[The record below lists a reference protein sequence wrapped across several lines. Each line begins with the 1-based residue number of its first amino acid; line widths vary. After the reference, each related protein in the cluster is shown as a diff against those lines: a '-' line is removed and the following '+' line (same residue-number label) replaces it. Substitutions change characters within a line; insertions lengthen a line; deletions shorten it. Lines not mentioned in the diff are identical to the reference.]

1 MTTAPLIPN
10 PSPARG
16 EGGRHHGRLR
26 FANRPY
32 LLILLQLAWLGWLLT
47 FPVALDSDD
56 ALNFAHG
63 VTRFSVLEFSPH
75 FPGYPA
81 FIWLARL
88 INLAVDDPARAVQWA
103 SLLGS
108 SLLAPLA
115 ALLAVKLWQRPSLLA
130 PVWLLVLALPLTPTL
145 ALSGLSDGPALA
157 AWLGSLLAL
166 QQRRFAL
173 AGLLLG
179 LMLALRPSYFVLA
192 LQPLWL
198 GLAQQGNRV
207 RFVLPI
213 ALVGLT
219 SLLFVWQA
227 DGWAYFSEG
236 QRFTDGHF
244 TLWGNTAAAH
254 GDRLLSWA
262 NTFNSQLTPL
272 WPLLMGAL
280 LIQPLWQR
288 SKDHNATPS
297 VLWTIYWLA
306 LLLWTLFG
314 QNPDNPRHLAP
325 ITLLGIVLLAGWLP
339 RRGEGLVTV
348 AGLLLLGATFTL
360 PHPPAMVQAARLA
373 EKSCPALVTQ
383 WGVRLLR
390 ETTALPVTDGW
401 YKGDAALALSQGA
414 CRLSRRPIAASE
426 MSTVVRQH
434 WFAPRFAAEPSLWL
448 AIPSL
453 QTIQEKVTKN
463 IERAQ
468 KSAKATKKEGNNSGT
483 LTAHP

>member
-16 EGGRHHGRLR
+16 EGGRRHGRLR
-26 FANRPY
+26 FANRLY
-32 LLILLQLAWLGWLLT
+32 LLALLQLAWLGWLLT

-63 VTRFSVLEFSPH
+63 VVRFSVLEFSPH

-115 ALLAVKLWQRPSLLA
+115 ASLAVRLWQRPSLLA
-130 PVWLLVLALPLTPTL
+130 PAWLLVLALPLTPTL

-157 AWLGSLLAL
+157 AWLGALLAL
-166 QQRRFAL
+166 LHRKAAL

-192 LQPLWL
+192 LLPLWL
-198 GLAQQGNRV
+198 GMAQQGNRV

-213 ALVGLT
+213 ALVGLAC
-219 SLLFVWQA
+219 LLFVWQA
-227 DGWAYFSEG
+227 DGWAYFAEG
-236 QRFTDGHF
+236 RRFTDGHF

-254 GDRLLSWA
+254 GDRLLSWT
-262 NTFNSQLTPL
+262 NTFNDQLTPL

-280 LIQPLWQR
+280 LVLPLWQR
-288 SKDHNATPS
+288 SKDQNPAPS
-297 VLWTIYWLA
+297 VLWPLYWLV

-325 ITLLGIVLLAGWLP
+325 ITLLGLVLLAGWLP
-339 RRGEGLVTV
+339 RRGVELIAL
-348 AGLLLLGATFTL
+348 AGLLLLAVTFT
-360 PHPPAMVQAARLA
+360 PARPSAMVQAARVA
-373 EKSCPALVTQ
+373 EKNCPALVTQ

-390 ETTALPVTDGW
+390 ETTTLPVTDGW
-401 YKGDAALALSQGA
+401 YRGDAALALTQGA
-414 CRLSRRPIAASE
+414 CRLSRRPLGAEALPGPYD
-426 MSTVVRQH
+426 TL
-434 WFAPRFAAEPSLWL
+434 WFAPRFHAEPGLWL
-448 AIPSL
+448 ALP
-453 QTIQEKVTKN
+453 
-463 IERAQ
+463 R
-468 KSAKATKKEGNNSGT
+468 
-483 LTAHP
+483 

>member
-1 MTTAPLIPN
+1 MRGKARSRRWA
-10 PSPARG
+10 SPCSITIW
-16 EGGRHHGRLR
+16 
-26 FANRPY
+26 
-32 LLILLQLAWLGWLLT
+32 LLALLQLAWLSWLLA

-115 ALLAVKLWQRPSLLA
+115 ALLAVRVWQRPSLLA

-157 AWLGSLLAL
+157 AWLGALLAL
-166 QQRRFAL
+166 QQRRIAL

-192 LQPLWL
+192 LLPLWL
-198 GLAQQGNRV
+198 GIAQQGTRV

-213 ALVGLT
+213 ALVGLI

-227 DGWAYFSEG
+227 DGWAYFNEG
-236 QRFTDGHF
+236 RRFTDGHF

-262 NTFNSQLTPL
+262 RTFNEQLTLL
-272 WPLLMGAL
+272 WPLLMVAL
-280 LIQPLWQR
+280 LVLPLWPR
-288 SKDHNATPS
+288 SKDHPAALS
-297 VLWTIYWLA
+297 VLWRLYWLA
-306 LLLWTLFG
+306 LLFWTLFG

-339 RRGEGLVTV
+339 RRGEGLAVV
-348 AGLLLLGATFTL
+348 AGLLLLGATFIQ
-360 PHPPAMVQAARLA
+360 PSPPAMVQAAKQA
-373 EKSCPALVTQ
+373 EKNCPALVTQ

-390 ETTALPVTDGW
+390 ETTTLPVTDGW
-401 YKGDAALALSQGA
+401 YKGDASLALKQGA

-426 MSTVVRQH
+426 IPTAVRQH
-434 WFAPRFAAEPSLWL
+434 WFAPRFAAEPGLWL
-448 AIPSL
+448 AIPSP
-453 QTIQEKVTKN
+453 VTGHY
-463 IERAQ
+463 Q
-468 KSAKATKKEGNNSGT
+468 
-483 LTAHP
+483 

>member
-1 MTTAPLIPN
+1 MGMRGKVTYRRWASPYSTTIW
-10 PSPARG
+10 
-16 EGGRHHGRLR
+16 
-26 FANRPY
+26 
-32 LLILLQLAWLGWLLT
+32 LLILLQLAWLGWLLA

-88 INLAVDDPARAVQWA
+88 VNLLVDDPARAVQWA

-108 SLLAPLA
+108 CLLPPLT
-115 ALLAVKLWQRPSLLA
+115 ALLAVRLWQRPGLLA

-157 AWLGSLLAL
+157 AWLGALLAL
-166 QQRRFAL
+166 QQRRIAL

-179 LMLALRPSYFVLA
+179 LLLALRPSYFVLA
-192 LQPLWL
+192 LLPLWL
-198 GLAQQGNRV
+198 GMAQQGA
-207 RFVLPI
+207 RFRFLLPI
-213 ALVGLT
+213 ALVGLI

-236 QRFTDGHF
+236 RRFTDGHF

-262 NTFNSQLTPL
+262 RTFHDQLTPI
-272 WPLLMGAL
+272 WPLLMVAL
-280 LIQPLWQR
+280 LVLPLWQR
-288 SKDHNATPS
+288 SKDHNTAPS
-297 VLWTIYWLA
+297 ALWTLYWLA

-339 RRGEGLVTV
+339 LRGEVLVAV

-360 PHPPAMVQAARLA
+360 PRPPAMVQAARLA

-390 ETTALPVTDGW
+390 ETTTLPVTDGW

-426 MSTVVRQH
+426 MPTAVQQH
-434 WFAPRFAAEPSLWL
+434 WFAPRFAAEPGLWL
-448 AIPSL
+448 AIPSP
-453 QTIQEKVTKN
+453 VTTESPMTNN
-463 IERAQ
+463 IKRAQ
-468 KSAKATKKEGNNSGT
+468 NS
-483 LTAHP
+483 LK

>member
-1 MTTAPLIPN
+1 MLA
-10 PSPARG
+10 
-16 EGGRHHGRLR
+16 
-26 FANRPY
+26 
-32 LLILLQLAWLGWLLT
+32 LLQLAWLGWLLT

-63 VTRFSVLEFSPH
+63 VVRFSVLEFSPH

-88 INLAVDDPARAVQWA
+88 INLLVDEPARAVQWA

-115 ALLAVKLWQRPSLLA
+115 ASLAVRMWQRPSLLA

-157 AWLGSLLAL
+157 AWLGTLLAL
-166 QQRRFAL
+166 QQRKIAL

-192 LQPLWL
+192 LLPLWL
-198 GLAQQGNRV
+198 GMAQKGQRLH
-207 RFVLPI
+207 FLLPI
-213 ALVGLT
+213 VLVGLAC
-219 SLLFVWQA
+219 LLFVWQA

-236 QRFTDGHF
+236 RRFTDGHF

-262 NTFNSQLTPL
+262 RTFNEQLTPL

-280 LIQPLWQR
+280 LLLPLWQL
-288 SKDHNATPS
+288 SKDHNAAPS
-297 VLWTIYWLA
+297 VLWPLYWLV

-325 ITLLGIVLLAGWLP
+325 ITLLGLVLLAGWLP
-339 RRGEGLVTV
+339 RRGELPAVLG
-348 AGLLLLGATFTL
+348 ALLLLLCTL
-360 PHPPAMVQAARLA
+360 TPLAAPAMTRAARLA
-373 EKSCPALVTQ
+373 EQACPALVTQ

-390 ETTALPVTDGW
+390 ETTPLPVTDGW
-401 YKGDAALALSQGA
+401 YLGDARLALAQGA
-414 CRLSRRPIAASE
+414 CRLSRRPLGPEDLPASGQR
-426 MSTVVRQH
+426 V
-434 WFAPRFAAEPSLWL
+434 WFAPRFHAEPGLWL
-448 AIPSL
+448 G
-453 QTIQEKVTKN
+453 IQD
-463 IERAQ
+463 
-468 KSAKATKKEGNNSGT
+468 
-483 LTAHP
+483 HPRHQNW

>member
-1 MTTAPLIPN
+1 MMTPPLIPN
-10 PSPARG
+10 PSHAKG
-16 EGGRHHGRLR
+16 ERERHHGRLR
-26 FANRPY
+26 FANRLY
-32 LLILLQLAWLGWLLT
+32 LLLLLQLAWLGWLLT

-63 VTRFSVLEFSPH
+63 VVRFSVLEFSPH

-115 ALLAVKLWQRPSLLA
+115 AFLAVRLWQRPSLLA

-157 AWLGSLLAL
+157 AWLGTLLAL
-166 QQRRFAL
+166 QQRKIAL

-179 LMLALRPSYFVLA
+179 LMLALRPSYFVLT
-192 LQPLWL
+192 LLPLWL
-198 GLAQQGNRV
+198 GMAQQGNRV

-213 ALVGLT
+213 ALVGLAC
-219 SLLFVWQA
+219 LLFVWQA

-236 QRFTDGHF
+236 RRFTDGHF

-262 NTFNSQLTPL
+262 NTFNDQLTPL

-280 LIQPLWQR
+280 LILPLWQR

-297 VLWTIYWLA
+297 VLWTLYWLA

-325 ITLLGIVLLAGWLP
+325 ITLLGLVLLAGWLP
-339 RRGEGLVTV
+339 RRGELPAMLG
-348 AGLLLLGATFTL
+348 ALLLLLCTL
-360 PHPPAMVQAARLA
+360 TPPVAPAMTRAARLA
-373 EKSCPALVTQ
+373 EQTCPALVTQ

-390 ETTALPVTDGW
+390 ETTTLPVTDGW
-401 YKGDAALALSQGA
+401 YRGDTALALTQGA
-414 CRLSRRPIAASE
+414 CRLSRRPLGAEALPGPYD
-426 MSTVVRQH
+426 TL
-434 WFAPRFAAEPSLWL
+434 WFAPRFRAEPGLWL
-448 AIPSL
+448 ALP
-453 QTIQEKVTKN
+453 
-463 IERAQ
+463 R
-468 KSAKATKKEGNNSGT
+468 
-483 LTAHP
+483 

>member
-16 EGGRHHGRLR
+16 EGGRRHGRLR
-26 FANRPY
+26 FANRLY
-32 LLILLQLAWLGWLLT
+32 LLALLQLAWLGWLLT

-63 VTRFSVLEFSPH
+63 VVRFSVLEFSPH

-88 INLAVDDPARAVQWA
+88 INLAVDEPARAVLWT

-115 ALLAVKLWQRPSLLA
+115 AYLAVRLWQRPSLLA

-157 AWLGSLLAL
+157 AWLGALLAL
-166 QQRRFAL
+166 QQRKIAL

-192 LQPLWL
+192 LLPLWL
-198 GLAQQGNRV
+198 GMAQQGNRV

-213 ALVGLT
+213 ALVGLAC
-219 SLLFVWQA
+219 LLFVWQA
-227 DGWAYFSEG
+227 DGWAYFAEG
-236 QRFTDGHF
+236 RRFTDGHF

-262 NTFNSQLTPL
+262 NTFNDQLTPL

-280 LIQPLWQR
+280 LILPLWQR
-288 SKDHNATPS
+288 SKDHNPAPS
-297 VLWTIYWLA
+297 VLWPLYWLV
-306 LLLWTLFG
+306 LLLWTLVG

-325 ITLLGIVLLAGWLP
+325 IALLGLVLLAGWLP
-339 RRGEGLVTV
+339 RRGVGLVAL
-348 AGLLLLGATFTL
+348 AGLLLLAVTFT
-360 PHPPAMVQAARLA
+360 PPRPSAMVQAARVA
-373 EKSCPALVTQ
+373 EKNCPALVTQ

-390 ETTALPVTDGW
+390 ETTTLPVTDGW
-401 YKGDAALALSQGA
+401 YRGDAALALTQGA
-414 CRLSRRPIAASE
+414 CRLSRRPLGAEALPGPYD
-426 MSTVVRQH
+426 TL
-434 WFAPRFAAEPSLWL
+434 WFAPRFHAEPGLWL
-448 AIPSL
+448 ALP
-453 QTIQEKVTKN
+453 
-463 IERAQ
+463 R
-468 KSAKATKKEGNNSGT
+468 
-483 LTAHP
+483 

>member
-1 MTTAPLIPN
+1 M
-10 PSPARG
+10 R
-16 EGGRHHGRLR
+16 RHARLR
-26 FANRPY
+26 FANRLY
-32 LLILLQLAWLGWLLT
+32 LLALLQLAWLGWLLT

-63 VTRFSVLEFSPH
+63 VVRFSVLEFSPH

-88 INLAVDDPARAVQWA
+88 INLAVDEPARAVQWA

-115 ALLAVKLWQRPSLLA
+115 AFLAARLWQRPSLLA

-157 AWLGSLLAL
+157 AWLAALLAL
-166 QQRRFAL
+166 LHRKAAL

-192 LQPLWL
+192 LLPLWL
-198 GLAQQGNRV
+198 GMAQQGTRV

-213 ALVGLT
+213 ALVGLAC
-219 SLLFVWQA
+219 LLFVWQA
-227 DGWAYFSEG
+227 DGWAYFGEG
-236 QRFTDGHF
+236 RRFTDGHF

-262 NTFNSQLTPL
+262 NTFNEQLTPL

-280 LIQPLWQR
+280 LVLPLWLR
-288 SKDHNATPS
+288 SKDHNPAPS
-297 VLWTIYWLA
+297 MLWPLYWLA

-325 ITLLGIVLLAGWLP
+325 ITLLGIVLQAGWLP
-339 RRGEGLVTV
+339 RRGELTAMLG
-348 AGLLLLGATFTL
+348 ALLLLLCTL
-360 PHPPAMVQAARLA
+360 TPPVAPAMTRAARLA
-373 EKSCPALVTQ
+373 EQTCPALVTQ

-390 ETTALPVTDGW
+390 ETTTLPVTDGW
-401 YKGDAALALSQGA
+401 YRGDAALALTQGA
-414 CRLSRRPIAASE
+414 CRLSRRPLGAEALPGPYD
-426 MSTVVRQH
+426 TL
-434 WFAPRFAAEPSLWL
+434 WFAPRFHAEPGLWL
-448 AIPSL
+448 ALP
-453 QTIQEKVTKN
+453 
-463 IERAQ
+463 R
-468 KSAKATKKEGNNSGT
+468 
-483 LTAHP
+483 

>member
-1 MTTAPLIPN
+1 MGMRGKATYLRWA
-10 PSPARG
+10 SPCSITIW
-16 EGGRHHGRLR
+16 
-26 FANRPY
+26 
-32 LLILLQLAWLGWLLT
+32 LLALLQLAWLGWLLA

-56 ALNFAHG
+56 VLNFAHG

-88 INLAVDDPARAVQWA
+88 INLAVNDPARAVQWA
-103 SLLGS
+103 SLMGTG
-108 SLLAPLA
+108 LLAPLA
-115 ALLAVKLWQRPSLLA
+115 ALLAVRLWQRPSLLT

-157 AWLGSLLAL
+157 AWLGTLLAL
-166 QQRRFAL
+166 QHRRMTL
-173 AGLLLG
+173 AGLMLG
-179 LMLALRPSYFVLA
+179 LLLALRPSYFVLA
-192 LQPLWL
+192 LLPLWL
-198 GLAQQGNRV
+198 GMAQKGTRV
-207 RFVLPI
+207 RFVRPI
-213 ALVGLT
+213 ALVGLI

-236 QRFTDGHF
+236 RRFTDGHF

-262 NTFNSQLTPL
+262 RTFHSQLTPL

-280 LIQPLWQR
+280 LMLPLWQR
-288 SKDHNATPS
+288 SKGHPAALST
-297 VLWTIYWLA
+297 LWSIYWLA

-339 RRGEGLVTV
+339 RRTEGLAAV

-360 PHPPAMVQAARLA
+360 PRPPAMVQAARAA
-373 EKSCPALVTQ
+373 EKVCPALVTQ

-390 ETTALPVTDGW
+390 ETTTLPVTDGW
-401 YKGDAALALSQGA
+401 YKGDAVLALAKGA
-414 CRLSRRPIAASE
+414 CRLSRRPIMTGDMPAPN
-426 MSTVVRQH
+426 RQI
-434 WFAPRFAAEPSLWL
+434 WFAPRFRAEPGLWL
-448 AIPSL
+448 G
-453 QTIQEKVTKN
+453 IQDPPHHQN
-463 IERAQ
+463 W
-468 KSAKATKKEGNNSGT
+468 
-483 LTAHP
+483 

>member
-1 MTTAPLIPN
+1 MTTAPLIPS

-16 EGGRHHGRLR
+16 EGGRRHGRLR

-32 LLILLQLAWLGWLLT
+32 LLALLQLAWLGWLLT

-63 VTRFSVLEFSPH
+63 VVRFSVLEFSPH

-115 ALLAVKLWQRPSLLA
+115 AFLAVRLWQRPSLLV

-157 AWLGSLLAL
+157 AWLGALLAL
-166 QQRRFAL
+166 QQRKIAL

-192 LQPLWL
+192 LLPLWL
-198 GLAQQGNRV
+198 GMAQQGTRV

-213 ALVGLT
+213 ALVGLAC
-219 SLLFVWQA
+219 LLFVWQA

-236 QRFTDGHF
+236 RRFTDGHF

-262 NTFNSQLTPL
+262 NTFNDQLTPL

-280 LIQPLWQR
+280 LILPLWQR

-297 VLWTIYWLA
+297 VLWTLYWLA

-325 ITLLGIVLLAGWLP
+325 ITLLGLVLLAGWLP
-339 RRGEGLVTV
+339 RRGELPAMLG
-348 AGLLLLGATFTL
+348 ALLLLLCTL
-360 PHPPAMVQAARLA
+360 TPPVAPAMTRAARLA
-373 EKSCPALVTQ
+373 EQTCPALVTQ

-390 ETTALPVTDGW
+390 ETTTLPVTDGW
-401 YKGDAALALSQGA
+401 YRGDTALALTQGA
-414 CRLSRRPIAASE
+414 CRLSRRPLGAEALPGPYD
-426 MSTVVRQH
+426 TL
-434 WFAPRFAAEPSLWL
+434 WFAPRFHAEPGLWL
-448 AIPSL
+448 ALP
-453 QTIQEKVTKN
+453 
-463 IERAQ
+463 R
-468 KSAKATKKEGNNSGT
+468 
-483 LTAHP
+483 

>member
-1 MTTAPLIPN
+1 MARRW
-10 PSPARG
+10 PSPCSTTIW
-16 EGGRHHGRLR
+16 
-26 FANRPY
+26 

-115 ALLAVKLWQRPSLLA
+115 AFLAVRLWQRPGLLV

-157 AWLGSLLAL
+157 AWLGTLLAL
-166 QQRRFAL
+166 QQRKIAL

-179 LMLALRPSYFVLA
+179 LMLALRPSYFVLT
-192 LQPLWL
+192 LLPLWL
-198 GLAQQGNRV
+198 GMAQQGNRV

-213 ALVGLT
+213 ALVGLAC
-219 SLLFVWQA
+219 LLFVWQA
-227 DGWAYFSEG
+227 DGWAYFAEG
-236 QRFTDGHF
+236 RRFTDGHF

-262 NTFNSQLTPL
+262 NTFNDQLTPL

-280 LIQPLWQR
+280 LILPLWQR
-288 SKDHNATPS
+288 SKDHNPAPS
-297 VLWTIYWLA
+297 VLWPLYWLA

-339 RRGEGLVTV
+339 RRGVGLVAL
-348 AGLLLLGATFTL
+348 AGLLLLAVTL
-360 PHPPAMVQAARLA
+360 TPARPSAMVQAARVA
-373 EKSCPALVTQ
+373 EKNCPALVTQ

-390 ETTALPVTDGW
+390 ETTTLPVTDGW
-401 YKGDAALALSQGA
+401 YRGDAALALTQGA
-414 CRLSRRPIAASE
+414 CRLSRRPLGAEALPGPYD
-426 MSTVVRQH
+426 TL
-434 WFAPRFAAEPSLWL
+434 WFAPRFHAEPGLWL
-448 AIPSL
+448 ALP
-453 QTIQEKVTKN
+453 
-463 IERAQ
+463 R
-468 KSAKATKKEGNNSGT
+468 
-483 LTAHP
+483 

>member
-1 MTTAPLIPN
+1 MRGKATYRRWTSPCSTTIW
-10 PSPARG
+10 
-16 EGGRHHGRLR
+16 
-26 FANRPY
+26 
-32 LLILLQLAWLGWLLT
+32 LLILLQLAWLSWLLA

-63 VTRFSVLEFSPH
+63 VMRFSVLEFSPH

-103 SLLGS
+103 SLLGTA
-108 SLLAPLA
+108 LLAPLA
-115 ALLAVKLWQRPSLLA
+115 ALLAVRLWQQPSLLA

-157 AWLGSLLAL
+157 AWLVALLAL
-166 QQRRFAL
+166 QQRRIAL

-192 LQPLWL
+192 LLPLWL
-198 GLAQQGNRV
+198 GLAQQGTRV

-213 ALVGLT
+213 VLVGLI

-236 QRFTDGHF
+236 RRFTDGHF

-262 NTFNSQLTPL
+262 RTFNDQLTPL

-280 LIQPLWQR
+280 LVLPLWQR
-288 SKDHNATPS
+288 AKNHPAALPP
-297 VLWTIYWLA
+297 LWTLYWLA

-339 RRGEGLVTV
+339 RRGECVVAV
-348 AGLLLLGATFTL
+348 AGLLLGVTFTL
-360 PHPPAMVQAARLA
+360 PRPPAMVQAARLA

-383 WGVRLLR
+383 WGVKLLR

-401 YKGDAALALSQGA
+401 YKGDAALVLSRGA

-426 MSTVVRQH
+426 MPTAVRQH
-434 WFAPRFAAEPSLWL
+434 WFAPRFAAEPGLWL

-453 QTIQEKVTKN
+453 QTTQGKVTRN
-463 IERAQ
+463 IEREQ
-468 KSAKATKKEGNNSGT
+468 KTAKATKKEGNNSGT

>member
-1 MTTAPLIPN
+1 MMTTPLIPT

-16 EGGRHHGRLR
+16 EGGRRHGRLR

-88 INLAVDDPARAVQWA
+88 INLVVSDPARAVQWA

-115 ALLAVKLWQRPSLLA
+115 ASLAVRLWQRPSLLA

-157 AWLGSLLAL
+157 AWLGALLAL
-166 QQRRFAL
+166 LHRKAAL

-192 LQPLWL
+192 LLPLWL
-198 GLAQQGNRV
+198 GMAQQGNRV

-213 ALVGLT
+213 ALVGLAC
-219 SLLFVWQA
+219 LLFVWQA
-227 DGWAYFSEG
+227 DGRAYFSEG
-236 QRFTDGHF
+236 RRFTDGHF

-262 NTFNSQLTPL
+262 NTFNDQFTLL
-272 WPLLMGAL
+272 WPLAVGGL
-280 LIQPLWQR
+280 LAQPLWQR
-288 SKDHNATPS
+288 VKGHAALSPVWS
-297 VLWTIYWLA
+297 LYWLV
-306 LLLWTLFG
+306 LLLWTLVG

-325 ITLLGIVLLAGWLP
+325 ITLLGLVLLAGWLP
-339 RRGEGLVTV
+339 RRGVGLVAL
-348 AGLLLLGATFTL
+348 AGLLLLAVTL
-360 PHPPAMVQAARLA
+360 TPARPSAMVQAARVA
-373 EKSCPALVTQ
+373 EKNCPALVTQ

-390 ETTALPVTDGW
+390 ETTTLPVTDGW
-401 YKGDAALALSQGA
+401 YRGDTALALTQGA
-414 CRLSRRPIAASE
+414 CRLSRRPLGAEALPGPYD
-426 MSTVVRQH
+426 TL
-434 WFAPRFAAEPSLWL
+434 WFAPRFHAEPGLWL
-448 AIPSL
+448 ALP
-453 QTIQEKVTKN
+453 
-463 IERAQ
+463 R
-468 KSAKATKKEGNNSGT
+468 
-483 LTAHP
+483 

>member
-1 MTTAPLIPN
+1 MLA
-10 PSPARG
+10 
-16 EGGRHHGRLR
+16 
-26 FANRPY
+26 
-32 LLILLQLAWLGWLLT
+32 LLQLAWLGWLLT

-63 VTRFSVLEFSPH
+63 VVRFSVLEFSPH

-81 FIWLARL
+81 FIWLTRL
-88 INLAVDDPARAVQWA
+88 INLAVDEPARAVQWA

-115 ALLAVKLWQRPSLLA
+115 AFLAARLWQRPSLLV

-157 AWLGSLLAL
+157 AWLAAFLAL
-166 QQRRFAL
+166 QQRKIAL

-192 LQPLWL
+192 LLPLWL
-198 GLAQQGNRV
+198 GMAQQGTRV

-213 ALVGLT
+213 ALVGLAC
-219 SLLFVWQA
+219 LLFVWQA
-227 DGWAYFSEG
+227 DGWAYFAEG
-236 QRFTDGHF
+236 RRFTDGHF

-262 NTFNSQLTPL
+262 NTFNDQLTPL
-272 WPLLMGAL
+272 WSLLMGAL
-280 LIQPLWQR
+280 LILPLWQR

-297 VLWTIYWLA
+297 VLWALYWLV

-339 RRGEGLVTV
+339 RRGELPAVLG
-348 AGLLLLGATFTL
+348 ALLLLLCTL
-360 PHPPAMVQAARLA
+360 TPPAAPAMTRAARLA
-373 EKSCPALVTQ
+373 EQTCPALVTQ

-390 ETTALPVTDGW
+390 ETTTLPVTDGW
-401 YKGDAALALSQGA
+401 YRGDAALALTQGA
-414 CRLSRRPIAASE
+414 CRLSRRPLGAEALPGPYD
-426 MSTVVRQH
+426 TL
-434 WFAPRFAAEPSLWL
+434 WFAPRFHAEPGLWL
-448 AIPSL
+448 AL
-453 QTIQEKVTKN
+453 A
-463 IERAQ
+463 R
-468 KSAKATKKEGNNSGT
+468 
-483 LTAHP
+483 

>member
-1 MTTAPLIPN
+1 M
-10 PSPARG
+10 
-16 EGGRHHGRLR
+16 
-26 FANRPY
+26 
-32 LLILLQLAWLGWLLT
+32 LILLQLAWLCWLLA

-103 SLLGS
+103 SLLGTA
-108 SLLAPLA
+108 LLAPLA
-115 ALLAVKLWQRPSLLA
+115 AMLAVRLWQRPNLLA
-130 PVWLLVLALPLTPTL
+130 PVWLLVLALPLIPTL

-157 AWLGSLLAL
+157 AWLGTLLTL

-192 LQPLWL
+192 LLPLWL
-198 GLAQQGNRV
+198 VLAQQGNRV

-213 ALVGLT
+213 ALVGLI

-262 NTFNSQLTPL
+262 HTFNDQLTPL
-272 WPLLMGAL
+272 WPLLMVAL
-280 LIQPLWQR
+280 LMQPLWQR
-288 SKDHNATPS
+288 SKDHNPAPS
-297 VLWTIYWLA
+297 VLWPLYWLV

-325 ITLLGIVLLAGWLP
+325 VTLLGLVLLAGFLP
-339 RRGEGLVTV
+339 RLGEWVVAV

-360 PHPPAMVQAARLA
+360 PRPPAMVQAAKLA
-373 EKSCPALVTQ
+373 ETACPALVTQ

-401 YKGDAALALSQGA
+401 YKGDAALAISQGT
-414 CRLSRRPIAASE
+414 CRLSRRAIEPAE
-426 MSTVVRQH
+426 MQAGSRQI
-434 WFAPRFAAEPSLWL
+434 WFAPRFHAEPGLWL
-448 AIPSL
+448 AIPDPP
-453 QTIQEKVTKN
+453 
-463 IERAQ
+463 
-468 KSAKATKKEGNNSGT
+468 
-483 LTAHP
+483 LTQN

>member
-1 MTTAPLIPN
+1 MTTAPLIPD

-26 FANRPY
+26 FPIRPC
-32 LLILLQLAWLGWLLT
+32 LLLLLQGVWLGWLLA

-63 VTRFSVLEFSPH
+63 VVRFSVLEFSPH

-88 INLAVDDPARAVQWA
+88 INLLVDEPARAVLWA

-108 SLLAPLA
+108 SLLAPLT

-157 AWLGSLLAL
+157 AWLGTLLAL
-166 QQRRFAL
+166 QQRRIAL

-192 LQPLWL
+192 LLPLWL
-198 GLAQQGNRV
+198 GMAQKGTRI

-213 ALVGLT
+213 ALVGLAC
-219 SLLFVWQA
+219 LLFVWQA

-236 QRFTDGHF
+236 RRFTDGHF

-254 GDRLLSWA
+254 GDRLLSWT
-262 NTFNSQLTPL
+262 NTFNDQLTPL
-272 WPLLMGAL
+272 WPLMMGAL
-280 LIQPLWQR
+280 LVLPLWQR
-288 SKDHNATPS
+288 SKGKTAALFPC
-297 VLWTIYWLA
+297 WTLYWLA

-325 ITLLGIVLLAGWLP
+325 ITLFGLVLLAGRLP
-339 RRGEGLVTV
+339 HRGELPAM
-348 AGLLLLGATFTL
+348 AGALLLLCTTL
-360 PHPPAMVQAARLA
+360 TAPAPPAMVQAARLA
-373 EKSCPALVTQ
+373 EQACPALVTQ

-401 YKGDAALALSQGA
+401 YQGDARLALTRGA
-414 CRLSRRPIAASE
+414 CRLSRRPLAAGDLPGSYDA
-426 MSTVVRQH
+426 V
-434 WFAPRFAAEPSLWL
+434 WFVPRFHAEPGLWL
-448 AIPSL
+448 AIP
-453 QTIQEKVTKN
+453 
-463 IERAQ
+463 R
-468 KSAKATKKEGNNSGT
+468 
-483 LTAHP
+483 P

>member
-1 MTTAPLIPN
+1 MLA
-10 PSPARG
+10 
-16 EGGRHHGRLR
+16 
-26 FANRPY
+26 
-32 LLILLQLAWLGWLLT
+32 LLQLAWLGWLLT

-63 VTRFSVLEFSPH
+63 VVRFSVLEFSPH

-81 FIWLARL
+81 FICLARL

-115 ALLAVKLWQRPSLLA
+115 ASLAVRLWQRPSLLA

-157 AWLGSLLAL
+157 AWLGALLAL
-166 QQRRFAL
+166 QQRKIAL

-192 LQPLWL
+192 LLPLWL
-198 GLAQQGNRV
+198 GMAQQGTRV

-213 ALVGLT
+213 ALVGLAC
-219 SLLFVWQA
+219 LLFVWQA

-236 QRFTDGHF
+236 RRFTDGHF

-262 NTFNSQLTPL
+262 NTFNDQLTPL

-280 LIQPLWQR
+280 LILPLWQR

-297 VLWTIYWLA
+297 VLWTLYWLA

-325 ITLLGIVLLAGWLP
+325 ITLLGLVLLAGWLP
-339 RRGEGLVTV
+339 RRGELTAMLG
-348 AGLLLLGATFTL
+348 ALLLLLCTL
-360 PHPPAMVQAARLA
+360 TPPVAPAMTRAARLA
-373 EKSCPALVTQ
+373 EQTCPALVTQ

-390 ETTALPVTDGW
+390 ETTTLPVTDGW
-401 YKGDAALALSQGA
+401 YRGDAALALTQGA
-414 CRLSRRPIAASE
+414 CRLSRRPLGAEALPGPYD
-426 MSTVVRQH
+426 TL
-434 WFAPRFAAEPSLWL
+434 WFAPRFHAEPGLWL
-448 AIPSL
+448 ALP
-453 QTIQEKVTKN
+453 
-463 IERAQ
+463 R
-468 KSAKATKKEGNNSGT
+468 
-483 LTAHP
+483 

>member
-1 MTTAPLIPN
+1 MLA
-10 PSPARG
+10 
-16 EGGRHHGRLR
+16 
-26 FANRPY
+26 
-32 LLILLQLAWLGWLLT
+32 LLQLAWLSWLLT

-63 VTRFSVLEFSPH
+63 VVRFSVLEFSPH

-115 ALLAVKLWQRPSLLA
+115 AFLAVRLWQRPGLLV

-157 AWLGSLLAL
+157 AWLGTLLAL
-166 QQRRFAL
+166 QQRKIAL

-179 LMLALRPSYFVLA
+179 LMLALRPSYFVLT
-192 LQPLWL
+192 LLPLWL
-198 GLAQQGNRV
+198 GMAQQGNRV

-213 ALVGLT
+213 ALVGLAC
-219 SLLFVWQA
+219 LLFVWQA
-227 DGWAYFSEG
+227 DGWAYFAEG
-236 QRFTDGHF
+236 RRFTDGHF

-262 NTFNSQLTPL
+262 NTFNDQLTPL

-280 LIQPLWQR
+280 LVLPLWQR
-288 SKDHNATPS
+288 SKDHNPAPS
-297 VLWTIYWLA
+297 VLWPLYWLV
-306 LLLWTLFG
+306 LLLWTLVG

-325 ITLLGIVLLAGWLP
+325 ITLLGLVLLAGWLP
-339 RRGEGLVTV
+339 RRGVGLVAL
-348 AGLLLLGATFTL
+348 AGLLLLAVTL
-360 PHPPAMVQAARLA
+360 TPARPSAMVQAARVA
-373 EKSCPALVTQ
+373 EKNCPALVTQ

-390 ETTALPVTDGW
+390 ETTTLPVTDGW
-401 YKGDAALALSQGA
+401 YRGDAALALTQGA
-414 CRLSRRPIAASE
+414 CRLSRRPLGAEALPGPYD
-426 MSTVVRQH
+426 TL
-434 WFAPRFAAEPSLWL
+434 WFAPRFHAEPGLWL
-448 AIPSL
+448 ALP
-453 QTIQEKVTKN
+453 
-463 IERAQ
+463 R
-468 KSAKATKKEGNNSGT
+468 
-483 LTAHP
+483 

>member
-1 MTTAPLIPN
+1 MARRW
-10 PSPARG
+10 PSPCSTTIW
-16 EGGRHHGRLR
+16 
-26 FANRPY
+26 

-63 VTRFSVLEFSPH
+63 VVRFSVLEFSPH

-88 INLAVDDPARAVQWA
+88 INLAVDEPARAVQWA

-115 ALLAVKLWQRPSLLA
+115 ASLAVRLWQRPSLLA

-157 AWLGSLLAL
+157 AWLGTLLAL
-166 QQRRFAL
+166 QQRKIAL

-179 LMLALRPSYFVLA
+179 LMLALRPSYFVLT
-192 LQPLWL
+192 LLPLWL
-198 GLAQQGNRV
+198 GMAQQGNRV

-213 ALVGLT
+213 ALVGLAC
-219 SLLFVWQA
+219 LLFVWQA
-227 DGWAYFSEG
+227 DGWAYFAEG
-236 QRFTDGHF
+236 RRFTDGHF

-262 NTFNSQLTPL
+262 NTFNDQLTPL
-272 WPLLMGAL
+272 WPLLMGAF
-280 LIQPLWQR
+280 LILPLWQR
-288 SKDHNATPS
+288 SKDHNPAPS
-297 VLWTIYWLA
+297 VLWPLYWLV

-339 RRGEGLVTV
+339 RRGVGQVAL
-348 AGLLLLGATFTL
+348 AGLLLLAVTL
-360 PHPPAMVQAARLA
+360 TPARPSAMVQAARVA
-373 EKSCPALVTQ
+373 EKNCPALVTQ

-390 ETTALPVTDGW
+390 ETTTLPVTDGW
-401 YKGDAALALSQGA
+401 YRGDAALALTQGA
-414 CRLSRRPIAASE
+414 CRLSRRPLGAEALPGPYD
-426 MSTVVRQH
+426 TL
-434 WFAPRFAAEPSLWL
+434 WFAPRFHAEPGLWL
-448 AIPSL
+448 SL
-453 QTIQEKVTKN
+453 P
-463 IERAQ
+463 R
-468 KSAKATKKEGNNSGT
+468 
-483 LTAHP
+483 

>member
-16 EGGRHHGRLR
+16 EGGRRHGRLR
-26 FANRPY
+26 FANRLY
-32 LLILLQLAWLGWLLT
+32 LLALLQLAWLGWLLT

-63 VTRFSVLEFSPH
+63 VVRFSVLEFSPH

-115 ALLAVKLWQRPSLLA
+115 ASLAVRLWQRPSLLA
-130 PVWLLVLALPLTPTL
+130 PAWLLVLALPLTPTL

-157 AWLGSLLAL
+157 AWLGALLAL
-166 QQRRFAL
+166 QQRKIAL

-192 LQPLWL
+192 LLPLWL
-198 GLAQQGNRV
+198 GMAQQGNRV

-213 ALVGLT
+213 ALVGLAC
-219 SLLFVWQA
+219 LLFVWQA
-227 DGWAYFSEG
+227 DGWAYFAEG
-236 QRFTDGHF
+236 RRFTDGHF

-254 GDRLLSWA
+254 GDRLLSWT
-262 NTFNSQLTPL
+262 NTFNDQLTPL

-280 LIQPLWQR
+280 LVLPLWQR
-288 SKDHNATPS
+288 SKDHNPAPS
-297 VLWTIYWLA
+297 VLWPLYWLV

-325 ITLLGIVLLAGWLP
+325 ITLLGLVLLAGWLP
-339 RRGEGLVTV
+339 RRGVELIAL
-348 AGLLLLGATFTL
+348 AGLLLLAVTFT
-360 PHPPAMVQAARLA
+360 PARPSAMVQAARVA
-373 EKSCPALVTQ
+373 EKNCPALVTQ

-390 ETTALPVTDGW
+390 ETTTLPVTDGW
-401 YKGDAALALSQGA
+401 YRGDAALALTQGA
-414 CRLSRRPIAASE
+414 CRLSRRPLGAEALPGPYD
-426 MSTVVRQH
+426 TL
-434 WFAPRFAAEPSLWL
+434 WFAPRFHAEPGLWL
-448 AIPSL
+448 ALP
-453 QTIQEKVTKN
+453 
-463 IERAQ
+463 R
-468 KSAKATKKEGNNSGT
+468 
-483 LTAHP
+483 

>member
-1 MTTAPLIPN
+1 MMTTPLIPT

-63 VTRFSVLEFSPH
+63 VVRFSVLEFSPH

-88 INLAVDDPARAVQWA
+88 INLAVDEPARAVQWA

-115 ALLAVKLWQRPSLLA
+115 AFLAARLWQRPSLLA

-157 AWLGSLLAL
+157 AWLGALLAL
-166 QQRRFAL
+166 QQRKIAL

-192 LQPLWL
+192 LLPLWL
-198 GLAQQGNRV
+198 GMAQQGTRV

-213 ALVGLT
+213 ALVGLAC
-219 SLLFVWQA
+219 LLFVWQA
-227 DGWAYFSEG
+227 DGWAYFGEG
-236 QRFTDGHF
+236 RRFTDGHF

-262 NTFNSQLTPL
+262 NTFNEQLTPL

-280 LIQPLWQR
+280 LILPLWQR

-297 VLWTIYWLA
+297 VLWTLYWLT

-325 ITLLGIVLLAGWLP
+325 ITLLGLVLLAGWLP
-339 RRGEGLVTV
+339 RRGELPAMLG
-348 AGLLLLGATFTL
+348 ALLLLLSTL
-360 PHPPAMVQAARLA
+360 TPPVAPAMTRAARLA
-373 EKSCPALVTQ
+373 EQTCPALVTQ

-390 ETTALPVTDGW
+390 ETTTLPVTDGW
-401 YKGDAALALSQGA
+401 YRGDAALALTQGA
-414 CRLSRRPIAASE
+414 CRLSRRPLGAEALPGPYD
-426 MSTVVRQH
+426 TL
-434 WFAPRFAAEPSLWL
+434 WFAPRFHAEPGLWL
-448 AIPSL
+448 ALP
-453 QTIQEKVTKN
+453 
-463 IERAQ
+463 R
-468 KSAKATKKEGNNSGT
+468 
-483 LTAHP
+483 

>member
-1 MTTAPLIPN
+1 M
-10 PSPARG
+10 
-16 EGGRHHGRLR
+16 
-26 FANRPY
+26 
-32 LLILLQLAWLGWLLT
+32 LLLLQLAWLGWLLT

-63 VTRFSVLEFSPH
+63 VVRFSVLEFSPH

-88 INLAVDDPARAVQWA
+88 INLVVDDPARAVQWA

-115 ALLAVKLWQRPSLLA
+115 AFLAVRLWQRPSLLA

-157 AWLGSLLAL
+157 AWLAALLAL
-166 QQRRFAL
+166 LHRKAAL

-192 LQPLWL
+192 LLPLWL
-198 GLAQQGNRV
+198 GMAQQGTRV

-213 ALVGLT
+213 ALVGLAC
-219 SLLFVWQA
+219 LLFVWQA

-236 QRFTDGHF
+236 RRFTDGHF

-254 GDRLLSWA
+254 DDRLLSWA
-262 NTFNSQLTPL
+262 RTFNEQLTPL
-272 WPLLMGAL
+272 WPLLIGAL
-280 LIQPLWQR
+280 LVLPLWQR
-288 SKDHNATPS
+288 SKDHNPALS
-297 VLWTIYWLA
+297 VLWPLYWLA

-325 ITLLGIVLLAGWLP
+325 ITLLGLVLLAGRLP
-339 RRGEGLVTV
+339 RRGELPAMLG
-348 AGLLLLGATFTL
+348 ALLLLLCTL
-360 PHPPAMVQAARLA
+360 TPPVAPAMTRAARLA
-373 EKSCPALVTQ
+373 EQTCPALVTQ

-390 ETTALPVTDGW
+390 ETTTLPVTDGW
-401 YKGDAALALSQGA
+401 YRGDAALALTQGA
-414 CRLSRRPIAASE
+414 CRLSRRPLGAEALPGPYD
-426 MSTVVRQH
+426 TL
-434 WFAPRFAAEPSLWL
+434 WFAPRFHAEPGLWL
-448 AIPSL
+448 ALP
-453 QTIQEKVTKN
+453 
-463 IERAQ
+463 R
-468 KSAKATKKEGNNSGT
+468 
-483 LTAHP
+483 

>member
-1 MTTAPLIPN
+1 M
-10 PSPARG
+10 
-16 EGGRHHGRLR
+16 
-26 FANRPY
+26 
-32 LLILLQLAWLGWLLT
+32 LILLQLAWLGWLLA

-103 SLLGS
+103 SLMGTA
-108 SLLAPLA
+108 LLAPLA
-115 ALLAVKLWQRPSLLA
+115 AWLAVRVWQRPSLLT

-157 AWLGSLLAL
+157 AWLGALLAL
-166 QQRRFAL
+166 QQRRIAL
-173 AGLLLG
+173 AGLWLG
-179 LMLALRPSYFVLA
+179 LLLALRPSYFVLA
-192 LQPLWL
+192 LLPLWL
-198 GLAQQGNRV
+198 GMAHKGTRF

-213 ALVGLT
+213 ALVGLI

-236 QRFTDGHF
+236 RRFTDGHF

-254 GDRLLSWA
+254 GDQLLSWA
-262 NTFNSQLTPL
+262 HTFQDQLTPL
-272 WPLLMGAL
+272 WPLAVGAL
-280 LIQPLWQR
+280 LVLPLWPR
-288 SKDHNATPS
+288 SKGHAAALSP
-297 VLWTIYWLA
+297 LWTLYWLA

-339 RRGEGLVTV
+339 RRAMGLVAV

-360 PHPPAMVQAARLA
+360 PRPPAIVQAAMLA
-373 EKSCPALVTQ
+373 EKTCPALVTQ

-390 ETTALPVTDGW
+390 ETTTLPVTDGW
-401 YKGDAALALSQGA
+401 YQGDARLALKQGA

-426 MSTVVRQH
+426 MPTAVDQH
-434 WFAPRFAAEPSLWL
+434 WFAPRFAAEPGLWL
-448 AIPSL
+448 AIPSPVTGNGTNNKQHRNGAKL
-453 QTIQEKVTKN
+453 TQTIQ
-463 IERAQ
+463 RQ
-468 KSAKATKKEGNNSGT
+468 GNNSVT

>member
-1 MTTAPLIPN
+1 MLA
-10 PSPARG
+10 
-16 EGGRHHGRLR
+16 
-26 FANRPY
+26 
-32 LLILLQLAWLGWLLT
+32 LLQLAWLGWLLT

-63 VTRFSVLEFSPH
+63 VVRFSVLEFSPH

-115 ALLAVKLWQRPSLLA
+115 AFLAVRLWQRPSLLV

-157 AWLGSLLAL
+157 AWLGALLAL
-166 QQRRFAL
+166 QQRKIAL

-192 LQPLWL
+192 LLPLWL
-198 GLAQQGNRV
+198 GMAQQGTRV

-213 ALVGLT
+213 ALVGLAC
-219 SLLFVWQA
+219 LLFVWQA

-236 QRFTDGHF
+236 RRFTDGHF

-262 NTFNSQLTPL
+262 NTFNDQLTPL

-280 LIQPLWQR
+280 LILPLWQR

-297 VLWTIYWLA
+297 VLWTLYWLA

-325 ITLLGIVLLAGWLP
+325 ITLLGLVLLAGWLP
-339 RRGEGLVTV
+339 RRGELPAMLG
-348 AGLLLLGATFTL
+348 ALLLLLCTL
-360 PHPPAMVQAARLA
+360 TPPVAPAMTRAARLA
-373 EKSCPALVTQ
+373 EQTCPALVTQ

-390 ETTALPVTDGW
+390 ETTTLPVTDGW
-401 YKGDAALALSQGA
+401 YRGDTALALTQGA
-414 CRLSRRPIAASE
+414 CRLSRRPLGAEALPGPYD
-426 MSTVVRQH
+426 TL
-434 WFAPRFAAEPSLWL
+434 WFAPRFRAEPGLWL
-448 AIPSL
+448 ALP
-453 QTIQEKVTKN
+453 
-463 IERAQ
+463 R
-468 KSAKATKKEGNNSGT
+468 
-483 LTAHP
+483 

>member
-1 MTTAPLIPN
+1 MLA
-10 PSPARG
+10 
-16 EGGRHHGRLR
+16 
-26 FANRPY
+26 
-32 LLILLQLAWLGWLLT
+32 LLQLAWLGWLLT

-63 VTRFSVLEFSPH
+63 VVRFSVLEFSPH

-88 INLAVDDPARAVQWA
+88 INLAVDEPARAVQWA

-115 ALLAVKLWQRPSLLA
+115 AFLAARLWQRPSLLA

-157 AWLGSLLAL
+157 AWLGALLAL
-166 QQRRFAL
+166 QQRKIAL

-192 LQPLWL
+192 LLPLWL
-198 GLAQQGNRV
+198 GMAQQGNRV

-213 ALVGLT
+213 ALVGLI

-227 DGWAYFSEG
+227 DGWAYFAEG
-236 QRFTDGHF
+236 RRFTDGHF

-262 NTFNSQLTPL
+262 NTFNEQLTPL

-280 LIQPLWQR
+280 LVLPLWLR
-288 SKDHNATPS
+288 SKDHNPAPS
-297 VLWTIYWLA
+297 MLWPLYWLA

-325 ITLLGIVLLAGWLP
+325 ITLLGIVLQAGWLP
-339 RRGEGLVTV
+339 RRGELTAMLG
-348 AGLLLLGATFTL
+348 ALLLLLCTL
-360 PHPPAMVQAARLA
+360 TPPVAPAMTRAARLA
-373 EKSCPALVTQ
+373 EQTCPALVTQ

-390 ETTALPVTDGW
+390 ETTTLPVTDGW
-401 YKGDAALALSQGA
+401 YRGDAALALTQGA
-414 CRLSRRPIAASE
+414 CRLSRRPLGAEALPGPYD
-426 MSTVVRQH
+426 TL
-434 WFAPRFAAEPSLWL
+434 WFAPRFHAEPGLWL
-448 AIPSL
+448 ALP
-453 QTIQEKVTKN
+453 
-463 IERAQ
+463 R
-468 KSAKATKKEGNNSGT
+468 
-483 LTAHP
+483 

>member
-1 MTTAPLIPN
+1 M
-10 PSPARG
+10 RG
-16 EGGRHHGRLR
+16 KATYRRW
-26 FANRPY
+26 ASSCSITIW
-32 LLILLQLAWLGWLLT
+32 LLALLQLAWIGWLLA

-88 INLAVDDPARAVQWA
+88 INLAVDEPARAVQWA

-157 AWLGSLLAL
+157 AWLGTLLAL

-179 LMLALRPSYFVLA
+179 LMLALRPSYFMLT

-198 GLAQQGNRV
+198 GLAQQGTRV
-207 RFVLPI
+207 RFMLPI
-213 ALVGLT
+213 VLVGLIC
-219 SLLFVWQA
+219 LLFVWQA
-227 DGWAYFSEG
+227 DGWTYFSEG
-236 QRFTDGHF
+236 RRFTDGHF

-262 NTFNSQLTPL
+262 RTFNDQLTPL
-272 WPLLMGAL
+272 WPLLMVAL
-280 LIQPLWQR
+280 LMLPLWQR
-288 SKDHNATPS
+288 SKDHKAALSP
-297 VLWTIYWLA
+297 LWTLYWLA

-325 ITLLGIVLLAGWLP
+325 VTLLGIVLLAGWLP
-339 RRGEGLVTV
+339 RRGEWVVAV

-360 PHPPAMVQAARLA
+360 PRPPAMVQAAKLA
-373 EKSCPALVTQ
+373 ETACPALVTQ

-401 YKGDAALALSQGA
+401 YKGDAALALSRGA
-414 CRLSRRPIAASE
+414 CRLSRRPITASE
-426 MSTVVRQH
+426 MPTAVRQH
-434 WFAPRFAAEPSLWL
+434 WFAPRFAAEPGLWL
-448 AIPSL
+448 AIPSR
-453 QTIQEKVTKN
+453 QTTHGKNDKKHRKSTK
-463 IERAQ
+463 IHQ
-468 KSAKATKKEGNNSGT
+468 GN
-483 LTAHP
+483 

>member
-1 MTTAPLIPN
+1 MLA
-10 PSPARG
+10 
-16 EGGRHHGRLR
+16 
-26 FANRPY
+26 
-32 LLILLQLAWLGWLLT
+32 LLQLAWLGWLLT

-63 VTRFSVLEFSPH
+63 VVRFSVLEFSPH

-115 ALLAVKLWQRPSLLA
+115 ASLAVRLWQRPSLLA

-157 AWLGSLLAL
+157 AWLAALLAL
-166 QQRRFAL
+166 LHRKAAL

-192 LQPLWL
+192 LLPLWL
-198 GLAQQGNRV
+198 GMAQKGTRV

-213 ALVGLT
+213 ALVGLAC
-219 SLLFVWQA
+219 LLFVWQA

-236 QRFTDGHF
+236 RRFTDGHF

-262 NTFNSQLTPL
+262 NTFNDQLTPL

-280 LIQPLWQR
+280 LILPLWQR

-297 VLWTIYWLA
+297 VLWTLYWLA

-325 ITLLGIVLLAGWLP
+325 ITLLGLVLLAGWLP
-339 RRGEGLVTV
+339 RRGELPAMLG
-348 AGLLLLGATFTL
+348 ALLLLLCTL
-360 PHPPAMVQAARLA
+360 TPPVAPAMTRAARLA
-373 EKSCPALVTQ
+373 EQTCPALVTQ

-390 ETTALPVTDGW
+390 ETTTLPVTDGW
-401 YKGDAALALSQGA
+401 YRGDTALALTQGA
-414 CRLSRRPIAASE
+414 CRLSRRPLGAEALPGPYD
-426 MSTVVRQH
+426 TL
-434 WFAPRFAAEPSLWL
+434 WFAPRFRAEPGLWL
-448 AIPSL
+448 ALP
-453 QTIQEKVTKN
+453 
-463 IERAQ
+463 R
-468 KSAKATKKEGNNSGT
+468 
-483 LTAHP
+483 

>member
-1 MTTAPLIPN
+1 MARRWSSPCSTTIW
-10 PSPARG
+10 
-16 EGGRHHGRLR
+16 
-26 FANRPY
+26 
-32 LLILLQLAWLGWLLT
+32 LLILLQLAWLCWLLA

-63 VTRFSVLEFSPH
+63 VTHFSVLEFSPH

-88 INLAVDDPARAVQWA
+88 INLLVDDPARAVQWA

-115 ALLAVKLWQRPSLLA
+115 ALLAVRLWQQPSLLA

-145 ALSGLSDGPALA
+145 ALSGLSDGSALA
-157 AWLGSLLAL
+157 AWLGTLLAL
-166 QQRRFAL
+166 QQRRIAL

-192 LQPLWL
+192 LLPLWF
-198 GLAQQGNRV
+198 GLAQKETRI

-213 ALVGLT
+213 VLVGLI

-236 QRFTDGHF
+236 RRFTDGHF

-262 NTFNSQLTPL
+262 RTFNDQLTPAL
-272 WPLLMGAL
+272 ALGCWGASGTAAL
-280 LIQPLWQR
+280 EKIKKPPCRPPPPLW
-288 SKDHNATPS
+288 T
-297 VLWTIYWLA
+297 LYWLA

-325 ITLLGIVLLAGWLP
+325 ITLLGLVLLASWLP
-339 RRGEGLVTV
+339 RRGEWVVAV
-348 AGLLLLGATFTL
+348 AGLLLLGATFAL
-360 PHPPAMVQAARLA
+360 PRPPAMVQAARLA
-373 EKSCPALVTQ
+373 ETACPALVTQ

-401 YKGDAALALSQGA
+401 YKGDSTLAFSRGA

-426 MSTVVRQH
+426 MPTAVRQH
-434 WFAPRFAAEPSLWL
+434 WFAPRFAAEPGLWL
-448 AIPSL
+448 AIPD
-453 QTIQEKVTKN
+453 
-463 IERAQ
+463 
-468 KSAKATKKEGNNSGT
+468 
-483 LTAHP
+483 P

>member
-1 MTTAPLIPN
+1 M
-10 PSPARG
+10 
-16 EGGRHHGRLR
+16 
-26 FANRPY
+26 
-32 LLILLQLAWLGWLLT
+32 LILLQLAWLGWLLT

-63 VTRFSVLEFSPH
+63 VVRFSVLEFSPH

-88 INLAVDDPARAVQWA
+88 INLAVDEPARAVQWA

-115 ALLAVKLWQRPSLLA
+115 AFLAARLWQRPSLLA

-157 AWLGSLLAL
+157 AWLGALLAL
-166 QQRRFAL
+166 QQRKIAL

-192 LQPLWL
+192 LLPLWL
-198 GLAQQGNRV
+198 GMAQQGTRV

-213 ALVGLT
+213 ALVGLAC
-219 SLLFVWQA
+219 LLFVWQA

-236 QRFTDGHF
+236 RRFTDGHF

-262 NTFNSQLTPL
+262 NTFNDQLTPL

-280 LIQPLWQR
+280 LILPLWQR

-297 VLWTIYWLA
+297 VLWTLYWLA

-325 ITLLGIVLLAGWLP
+325 ITLLGLVLLAGWLP
-339 RRGEGLVTV
+339 RRGELPAMLG
-348 AGLLLLGATFTL
+348 ALLLLLCTL
-360 PHPPAMVQAARLA
+360 TPPVAPAMTRAARLA
-373 EKSCPALVTQ
+373 EQTCPALVTQ

-390 ETTALPVTDGW
+390 ETTTLPVTDGW
-401 YKGDAALALSQGA
+401 YRGDTALALTQGA
-414 CRLSRRPIAASE
+414 CRLSRRPLGAEALPGPYD
-426 MSTVVRQH
+426 TL
-434 WFAPRFAAEPSLWL
+434 WFAPRFRAEPGLWL
-448 AIPSL
+448 ALP
-453 QTIQEKVTKN
+453 
-463 IERAQ
+463 R
-468 KSAKATKKEGNNSGT
+468 
-483 LTAHP
+483 